1 MANIKSA
8 INRVDIARKNEARN
22 RSLNSGVKTAIR
34 KFNEAIQAGNKDE
47 AKDLLKVADKK
58 IKLATKKGVMH
69 KNKAGRTLSKMAKSL
84 AK

>member
-8 INRVDIARKNEARN
+8 IKRVDIARKNEARN

-58 IKLATKKGVMH
+58 LNLLLKKVLCIKTKLGVP
-69 KNKAGRTLSKMAKSL
+69 L
-84 AK
+84 AKWLKV